1 MHKDMRDNY
10 WSANTVRRLATGMH
24 QVILRRA
31 DTVRR
36 ANTERE
42 LAPWFRGYKP
52 QP

>member
-24 QVILRRA
+24 QVIRRA

-36 ANTERE
+36 ANTEWE